1 MKWNVALM
9 GITAEWRRIY
19 SSPLARNASWMLL
32 GQGLNTLL
40 LAGYFVVLSRL
51 LGVTEYGILA
61 GATAF
66 VLIVAPY
73 GALGSGMIFMRYVT
87 TDRAQ
92 HGLYFGN
99 ILLSTGAVSAILI
112 AVLGLS
118 ASHILQAGSTAIV
131 VPLAISECFCSSITG
146 SISQVFQTY
155 EMPRRMILISAVN
168 NLLRF
173 CTALAL
179 WMFNSHA
186 TARQW
191 ALANLAVSAVLCAG
205 TVFLVTKQLGLP
217 RFSLRLA
224 FQRMGEGSAF
234 SLAGS
239 ASSIYNDFD
248 KTMLS
253 HYGMNAANGIY
264 SVAYRVVNIAT
275 MPAFSIEMAALPRL
289 FQHRA
294 SGFRELVQY
303 GNSLLKRSLLVGA
316 LMTIALFAAAPLLP
330 LLLGRGFAESVL
342 ALRWLALLPLL
353 RSAHLILGSMLTGAG
368 FQHYRT
374 GFQLGI
380 AGFNF
385 ALNLWLIPTHGWL
398 GASWSSLA
406 TDALLGVVYW
416 LFIRWHL
423 LLNNDEE
430 HGYCGKYSG
439 PTLHD

>member
-1 MKWNVALM
+1 VPLAR
-9 GITAEWRRIY
+9 ITREWRRIF
-19 SSPLARNASWMLL
+19 SSTLARNASWMLL
-32 GQGLNTLL
+32 GQGLNTFL

-66 VLIVAPY
+66 VLIVSPY
-73 GALGSGMIFMRYVT
+73 GSLGSGLIFMRYIT
-87 TDRAQ
+87 ADRTR
-92 HGLYFGN
+92 HGLYLGN
-99 ILLSTGAVSAILI
+99 ILLSTAGTSVFLVAL
-112 AVLGLS
+112 LGLS
-118 ASHILQAGSTAIV
+118 ASRVLHAGSTAIV
-131 VPLAISECFCSSITG
+131 VPLAISECFCSSITNT
-146 SISQVFQTY
+146 ISQVFQTY
-155 EMPRRMILISAVN
+155 EMPRRMILISGIN

-173 CTALAL
+173 LTALTL
-179 WMFNSHA
+179 WIFDSHA
-186 TARQW
+186 TAGQW

-205 TVFLVTKQLGLP
+205 TVLLVTRQLGPP

-239 ASSIYNDFD
+239 ASTIYNDFD

-264 SVAYRVVNIAT
+264 SVAYRVVNMAT

-289 FQHRA
+289 FQHSA
-294 SGFRELVQY
+294 AGFRNLAHY

-316 LMTIALFAAAPLLP
+316 LMTIGVYAAAPLLP

-353 RSAHLILGSMLTGAG
+353 RSAHLILGSMLTAAG
-368 FQHYRT
+368 YQHYRT
-374 GFQLGI
+374 GFQLAI

-385 ALNLWLIPTHGWL
+385 ALNLWLIPAHGWI

-406 TDALLGVVYW
+406 TDGLLGVVYW
-416 LFIRWHL
+416 LFIRWRLHQAH
-423 LLNNDEE
+423 EE
-430 HGYCGKYSG
+430 RTNFEEISSQSAI
-439 PTLHD
+439 TD